1 MPAPTVTA
9 ASPNIGSTQGG
20 TNITLTGTNFTGTT
34 GVTIGGVAATNVVVV
49 SATSITCTTPAG
61 TAGVGS
67 ILVTN
72 GSGTNGANSLFWFL
86 TATPTDTYVYLR
98 GGRGDGFVPDW
109 TGALTEEGEVDSSGA
124 IVGTAGK
131 EVSEPYRD
139 IFDTSGNLVYSVSGA
154 SSASVP
160 MVGGVLATGDLT
172 ITPPVGGV
180 TPTGVIILPDAVEV
194 TNSDEKLHLKPR
206 QYYKVFTWLVFTSAN
221 GLAYKFRKADVVGI
235 GSMPRT

>member
-9 ASPNIGSTQGG
+9 ASPNIGSIQGG

-49 SATSITCTTPAG
+49 SATSITLTSPAG
-61 TAGVGS
+61 SAGVGS

-72 GSGTNGANSLFWFL
+72 GSGTNGANSLFWYL

-109 TGALTEEGEVDSSGA
+109 TGALTEEGEVDSSGV

-139 IFDTSGNLVYSVSGA
+139 IFDDA
-154 SSASVP
+154 
-160 MVGGVLATGDLT
+160 
-172 ITPPVGGV
+172 GV
-180 TPTGVIILPDAVEV
+180 TVQILNVNGVGSAATMTALTMDTPVLNAPTAGPVPGYLSGTLAVS
-194 TNSDEKLHLKPR
+194 TSDQKLHTKPR
-206 QYYKVFTWLVFTSAN
+206 QYYKVFTWLVFASSN

-235 GSMPRT
+235 GGLPRT

>member
-20 TNITLTGTNFTGTT
+20 TNITLTGTDFTGTT

-61 TAGVGS
+61 SAGVGS

-72 GSGTNGANSLFWFL
+72 GSGTNGANSLFWYL
-86 TATPTDTYVYLR
+86 TATPTDIYVYLQ
-98 GGRGDGFVPDW
+98 GGRGDGFVPEW
-109 TGALTEEGEVDSSGA
+109 TGAFYDEGEVDSSGA

-139 IFDTSGNLVYSVSGA
+139 IFDASGVSANIININGVASAQTLTSLLLSEPVLNAPATGPIAGYLSGT
-154 SSASVP
+154 
-160 MVGGVLATGDLT
+160 LATTD
-172 ITPPVGGV
+172 
-180 TPTGVIILPDAVEV
+180 
-194 TNSDEKLHLKPR
+194 SDQKAHVKPR
-206 QYYKVFTWLVFTSAN
+206 QYTKVFTWRVFTSAN
-221 GLAYKFRKADVVGI
+221 GLTYPFRKADIVGV
-235 GSMPRT
+235 GGLPRD